1 MYSHCENLW
10 ADNSGSGIGHK
21 NTSYYGGAEYVA
33 SNQVIIYQQNLRFK
47 ILILWV
53 KSLLTTYEKRKLR
66 YSKTSYA
73 FNVQDNGAVI
83 FFVVV
88 KIVCPDTSDGLFD
101 IKKLYTIKM
110 SHFNYDLP

>member
-1 MYSHCENLW
+1 MDSHCENLW

-33 SNQVIIYQQNLRFK
+33 SNQVIIYQQHLIFN
-47 ILILWV
+47 ILSLWV

-73 FNVQDNGAVI
+73 
-83 FFVVV
+83 
-88 KIVCPDTSDGLFD
+88 
-101 IKKLYTIKM
+101 
-110 SHFNYDLP
+110 